1 MSSQTIT
8 LVVSPRGKPIKTLPH
23 ESEVPRNAPAT
34 ELYNYLATASG
45 TSVHRLRITKG
56 SNGQL
61 VPNRADVSIN
71 QTGLMD
77 GSKVFVKDLG
87 PQISWRTV
95 FVLEYLGPLIIH
107 PLVYLLRPYIYASPN
122 KLLPF
127 PAPSSLQTLSL
138 LLVSLHFVKREY
150 ETVYVHRFSSVTMPL
165 RNIFE
170 NTAYYWVIA
179 GLNMAYWIY
188 RPNAPAAKAMNV
200 YFTLPGVLLFFVGQV
215 GNFSSHLTLRD
226 LRSSGGKER
235 GIPQG
240 LWFEIV
246 TCPNYMFE
254 TIVWVGV
261 CLVTRDLSTVIF
273 LIASMTMMCIW
284 AKKKERNYRKE
295 FGDKY
300 KKKRS
305 TFLPGIF

>member
-8 LVVSPRGKPIKTLPH
+8 LVVSPRGKPIKTLPQ

-34 ELYNYLATASG
+34 ELYNSLAAASG
-45 TSVHRLRITKG
+45 TSVHRLRVTKG
-56 SNGQL
+56 SDGQL
-61 VPNRADVSIN
+61 VPNRADVSIS

-87 PQISWRTV
+87 PQISWQTV
-95 FVLEYLGPLIIH
+95 FVIEYLGPIIIH

-127 PAPSSLQTLSL
+127 PAPSTLQTLSL
-138 LLVSLHFVKREY
+138 LLVCLHFVKREY
-150 ETVYVHRFSSVTMPL
+150 ETFIIHRFSAATMPL
-165 RNIFE
+165 RNIFN
-170 NTAYYWVIA
+170 NTAYYWIIA

-188 RPNAPAAKAMNV
+188 RPDAPTAKSMNV
-200 YFTLPGVLLFFVGQV
+200 YFTILGVLLFFAGEI
-215 GNFSSHLTLRD
+215 GNFNSHVTLRD

-240 LWFEIV
+240 FWFELV

-254 TIVWVGV
+254 TLVWVGLS
-261 CLVTRDLSTVIF
+261 LVTRDFATVIF
-273 LIASMTMMCIW
+273 LLVSVTLMCIW
-284 AKKKERNYRKE
+284 AKKKERSYRKE

-300 KKKRS
+300 KKKRY
-305 TFLPGIF
+305 TILPGMY

>member
-8 LVVSPRGKPIKTLPH
+8 LIISPRGKPIKTLPPQ
-23 ESEVPRNAPAT
+23 SEVPRNAPAT
-34 ELYNYLATASG
+34 ELYNYLAAASG
-45 TSVHRLRITKG
+45 TSVRRLRVTKG
-56 SNGQL
+56 SDGQL
-61 VPNRADVSIN
+61 VPNRADVSLK

-95 FVLEYLGPLIIH
+95 FVIEYLGPIVIH

-122 KLLPF
+122 KLFPF

-138 LLVSLHFVKREY
+138 LLVSLHFLKREY
-150 ETVYVHRFSSVTMPL
+150 ETIFVHRFSAATMPL
-165 RNIFE
+165 RNIFK
-170 NTAYYWVIA
+170 NSAHYWIIG

-188 RPNAPAAKAMNV
+188 RPNAPTAKPMNV
-200 YFTLPGVLLFFVGQV
+200 YFTVLGVLLFFIGEI
-215 GNFSSHLTLRD
+215 GNLSSHLTLRD
-226 LRSSGGKER
+226 LRSNGGKER
-235 GIPQG
+235 GIPRG
-240 LWFEIV
+240 LWFELV

-254 TIVWVGV
+254 TMAWVGV
-261 CLVTRDLSTVIF
+261 FLITRDSATVIF
-273 LIASMTMMCIW
+273 LVVSVAMMCIW

-300 KKKRS
+300 KKKRY
-305 TFLPGIF
+305 TILPGIY